1 MTVLSNNY
9 FIYSGLFV
17 SGYTLHALNG
27 KIIDFS
33 RETLGCDV
41 DLYKGLPEHEY
52 RQRFIEERLD
62 QTPPGASR
70 SAFLKTVILSELVRH
85 VSYAVAEEILL
96 RTLLQKRF
104 LTPLK
109 LSKPTIVVISTLAF
123 SFAHLLN
130 KNQTRAQKKAILIH
144 TSILGLFSA
153 IACEKFSTK
162 ASIAIHV
169 GYNLRAWK
177 LTYLDTAP
185 EL

>member
-1 MTVLSNNY
+1 MLDLSNNY
-9 FIYSGLFV
+9 FIYPGIFAT
-17 SGYTLHALNG
+17 GYALHALNG
-27 KIIDFS
+27 SIIDFS

-85 VSYAVAEEILL
+85 IFYAIAEEVLL

-104 LTPLK
+104 LPPLK
-109 LSKPTIVVISTLAF
+109 FSKPTIVVISTLAF
-123 SFAHLLN
+123 SFGHLLN
-130 KNQTRAQKKAILIH
+130 KNQSRAQKKAILIH
-144 TSILGLFSA
+144 TSILGLISA
-153 IACEKFSTK
+153 IACEKISTK

-177 LTYLDTAP
+177 LTYMDT
-185 EL
+185 L